1 MYNKKKLL
9 IGLDIADS
17 ELESQ
22 SSFSIIDV
30 ERKNILDSAR
40 LTDTN
45 PERFVDM
52 LKERIGNDVEV
63 SYCGITQQEEDRP
76 LEVKTIEDV
85 ISEVIEYNR
94 LNTFVGNIVDTYEKY
109 KHETFYTKGFFYN
122 SVDRLISDGVL
133 RSVFGK
139 EYKLEIEENSRIKI
153 SIPDRYMTNIIF
165 DVTGRQLHIEV
176 KSEGVLAPKIQKEV
190 MRQLTLSIYNKL
202 CSYDS

>member
-122 SVDRLISDGVL
+122 SDDRLISDGVL
-133 RSVFGK
+133 RSIFGK

-190 MRQLTLSIYNKL
+190 MRQLALSIYNKL